1 MNCRLT
7 MRISRMCKYF
17 MHIWCCRTAF
27 GSRKWKMVN
36 RWLSSNQF
44 GCYYLEILFYKI
56 RIVSL
61 KRNWYI
67 FFLLKIQNVI
77 KISSWKKFY
86 GDFSFCT
93 QDRDLYV
100 NLNAGYWFWKYSIL
114 FYLPLECVTR
124 VCDSGVNER
133 IGSLITKVDRYVCGA
148 VSIVSSEPSF
158 ELTLKERVW
167 IIYFCRSIL
176 KLNLERII

>member
-1 MNCRLT
+1 MDVI
-7 MRISRMCKYF
+7 ISKFCSTKLGLF
-17 MHIWCCRTAF
+17 L
-27 GSRKWKMVN
+27 WKGIDI
-36 RWLSSNQF
+36 F
-44 GCYYLEILFYKI
+44 
-56 RIVSL
+56 
-61 KRNWYI
+61 

-86 GDFSFCT
+86 RDFSFCT